1 MTSISFDRAA
11 GYYDQTRGL
20 DPAARAAQTRLLAGE
35 LAGRGRCLEV
45 GVGTGRIA
53 LDLHEAG
60 VEMAGVD
67 LSLPMLRRLA
77 EKAGG
82 RAPFP
87 VAQADATA
95 LPFGAGR
102 FGGAVVCHVLH
113 LVPEW
118 TRALDELLRV
128 VGPRAPVLVD
138 LGGGEPGPPKEV
150 RRHFFQAAGAPADLG
165 TRSQLEHL
173 DEEMRARGRAA
184 RRLPPLLSRRS
195 SSLRR
200 LIGNLERG
208 IFANCWQLEAADL
221 ERAARETE
229 RWAQSRYG
237 DLDSPLEL
245 ELPVRWRA
253 FEPA

>member
-1 MTSISFDRAA
+1 MSSISFDRAA

-20 DPAARAAQTRLLAGE
+20 DAPTRAAQTRLLAAE
-35 LAGRGRCLEV
+35 LRGRGRCLEV

-60 VEMAGVD
+60 VRMAGVD

-82 RAPFP
+82 TPPFP

-95 LPFGAGR
+95 LPFAGGR

-118 TRALDELLRV
+118 TRALDELVRV
-128 VGPRAPVLVD
+128 VEPEGPVLVD
-138 LGGGEPGPPKEV
+138 LGGGEPGPPQEL
-150 RRHFFQAAGAPADLG
+150 RRRFFEAAGAAPDLD
-165 TRSQLEHL
+165 TRGQLQRL
-173 DEEMRARGRAA
+173 DEEMRARGRVA
-184 RRLPPLLSRRS
+184 RHLPALVSRRRS
-195 SSLRR
+195 SLAQ

-208 IFANCWQLEAADL
+208 IFANCWHLDVPDR
-221 ERAARETE
+221 ERAARGTR
-229 RWAQSRYG
+229 RWARERYG
-237 DLDSPLEL
+237 DLDAPLEL
-245 ELPVRWRA
+245 ELPVRWRV

>member
-20 DPAARAAQTRLLAGE
+20 DPAARAAQTRLLAAE
-35 LAGRGRCLEV
+35 LGGRGCCLEV

-60 VEMAGVD
+60 IEMAGVD
-67 LSLPMLRRLA
+67 LSLPMLRRLVA
-77 EKAGG
+77 KAGG

-87 VAQADATA
+87 VVQADATA

-113 LVPEW
+113 LVPGW
-118 TRALDELLRV
+118 TRALDELVRV
-128 VGPRAPVLVD
+128 VDPRGPLLID
-138 LGGGEPGPPKEV
+138 LGGGEPGRGQEV
-150 RRHFFQAAGAPADLG
+150 RRHFFEAAGAAPDLG
-165 TRSQLEHL
+165 TRAQLERL
-173 DEEMRARGRAA
+173 DEEMRARGRTS
-184 RRLPPLLSRRS
+184 RQLQPILSRRR
-195 SSLRR
+195 SSLGG

-208 IFANCWQLEAADL
+208 IFANCWHLEAADR

-229 RWAQSRYG
+229 RWARERYG
-237 DLDSPLEL
+237 DLDAPLEL
-245 ELPVRWRA
+245 ELPVRWRV
-253 FEPA
+253 FETA